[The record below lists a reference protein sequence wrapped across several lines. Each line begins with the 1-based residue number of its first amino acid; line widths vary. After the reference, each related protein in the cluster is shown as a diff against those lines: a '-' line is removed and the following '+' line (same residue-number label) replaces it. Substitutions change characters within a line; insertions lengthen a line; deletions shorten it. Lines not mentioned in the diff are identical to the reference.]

1 MLQQFVAVD
10 GVTGVGVDSTH
21 VYLITRIDPAV
32 CDFCLVQVA
41 WSEAAP
47 LPGQEIKLGKS
58 ILLSLGLGVRG
69 LGFRTSI
76 L

>member
-10 GVTGVGVDSTH
+10 EDLGVGVDSTH

-41 WSEAAP
+41 WSESTH
-47 LPGQEIKLGKS
+47 LPSQEIKLGKS
-58 ILLSLGLGVRG
+58 ILLCLG
-69 LGFRTSI
+69 LGFRV
-76 L
+76 